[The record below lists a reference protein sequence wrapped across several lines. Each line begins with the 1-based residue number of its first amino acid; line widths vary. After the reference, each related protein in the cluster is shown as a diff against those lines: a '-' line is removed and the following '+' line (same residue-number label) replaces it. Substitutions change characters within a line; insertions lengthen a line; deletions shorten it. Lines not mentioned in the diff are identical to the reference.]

1 MKFGIKFKIMGF
13 ILFLLLFTMFFLGF
27 FVIQGET
34 EYEATRIEE
43 FLGYEKNNIEKEFYL
58 DFKNRYDEMDEDMGS
73 FGDYIYHKY
82 YFKNP
87 KAIVYDLKGNPLV
100 DTNYTQVQVVKRN
113 SKEIINTI
121 KKDKILY
128 TIRKDKIY
136 YYFPLKKEKVVKGF
150 VEFVYRNTALGAL
163 RKNTQKLFIGFGLI
177 SLILGIGM
185 AYLYFSK
192 LVRDISNLNRW
203 IKGIAT
209 GKKEKLTSLKRQD
222 EIGELSEGIIE
233 MSRAI
238 QSSMD
243 ALHKEKSNLKLAVI
257 KLEQMTKEQREFLGT
272 VTHEFKTPLTSIRAY
287 GDLLTLYEDMD
298 LSKEAGENIV
308 QQSDRLVAM
317 VDKIL
322 NLSYQEKY
330 DFEMEF
336 KILDIKCI
344 LEEICFM
351 MEAKAKKHNISIK
364 KQLYSMKIQGDENMM
379 RHIFINLID
388 NGIKYNHDFG
398 NIFIKNWE
406 DEHAIF
412 IEIKDT
418 GIGISM
424 EHQKKIF
431 EPFYRVDKENITGRG
446 GTGLGLA
453 LVKKFIK
460 RQKGTIHLYS
470 SKEEGSVFTIKFK
483 KI

>member
-1 MKFGIKFKIMGF
+1 MKAGIKLKIMGF

-27 FVIQGET
+27 FVIKGET
-34 EYEATRIEE
+34 EYGVTRIEE
-43 FLGYEKNNIEKEFYL
+43 FLAYEKSNIEKEFYL
-58 DFKNRYDEMDEDMGS
+58 DFRYKYDIADEDLAS

-87 KAIVYDLKGNPLV
+87 KAIMYDLKGNPLL
-100 DTNYTQVQVVKRN
+100 DINYIEEQVVKKN
-113 SKEIINTI
+113 SEDIMNTV
-121 KKDKILY
+121 KKDKVLY
-128 TIRKDKIY
+128 TIRKDTVY
-136 YYFPLKKEKVVKGF
+136 YYFPLKEKQTVRGF
-150 VEFVYRNTALGAL
+150 VEFVYKNTALGDL
-163 RKNTQKLFIGFGLI
+163 RKNTQQLFIGFGLM

-192 LVRDISNLNRW
+192 LVRDISNLNTW
-203 IKGIAT
+203 IKGIAN
-209 GKKEKLTSLKRQD
+209 GKKETLTSLNRQD

-233 MSRAI
+233 MSRTI

-243 ALHKEKSNLKLAVI
+243 ELHKEKSNLKLAVK

-287 GDLLTLYEDMD
+287 GDLLTLYEDQD

-308 QQSDRLVAM
+308 QQSDRLVDM

-322 NLSYQEKY
+322 NLSYHEKY

-336 KILDIKCI
+336 KILDIKRI
-344 LEEICFM
+344 LEEICSM
-351 MEAKAKKHNISIK
+351 MEPKAKKHNISIN
-364 KQLYSMKIQGDENMM
+364 KQLCSMEIKADENMM

-388 NGIKYNHDFG
+388 NGIKYNDALG
-398 NIFIKNWE
+398 KIFIKNWE
-406 DEHAIF
+406 DENAVF
-412 IEIKDT
+412 VEIKDT
-418 GIGISM
+418 GIGISK

-453 LVKKFIK
+453 LVNKFVK
-460 RQKGTIHLYS
+460 RHRGSICLRS
-470 SKEEGSVFTIKFK
+470 SKNEGSIFTIQFK
-483 KI
+483 KS